1 MKKITYQETIDKICL
16 FTIIICTI
24 IISILIIGSRLCPND
39 VCLFRTNPHVEKF
52 SWGDRTVNAN
62 DNAFILD
69 FDRPVS
75 QESVEDNLEIEPP
88 LPGRISWAG
97 KRLVYT
103 LNNVIPYGRNY
114 RLSLKSAR
122 EKFRGKEELGAEIEP
137 FIGQF
142 QSRDK
147 AFAYVGSQ
155 GEEAG
160 RLILNNTTKENQTI
174 LTPANLVVSDF
185 KFSPN
190 TEKIIFSASEKET
203 NQEGVRD
210 LSIYEVTTGLSND
223 STTKIPGQLK
233 TILGQDEYLNNRFD
247 LAGENGDIII
257 VQRIRKDDPTD
268 FDLWKI
274 EEGKIP
280 QALNADGGNFIITPD
295 KSAIAIAQ
303 GEGISIIPLQKQ
315 EQEQEND
322 SLNFLPQY
330 GQVLTFTRDGTG
342 AAMVNFNTDNPDLR
356 YTRSLFYVNNQ
367 GLEKELVTIEG
378 SIVDCKFS
386 PNGNNLFCLLT
397 ELMETEN
404 QFQEKPYFV
413 GIDIESQKV
422 IPLLAL
428 PHYQDIKIS
437 ISPDGSGILFDQL
450 VTESNLREN
459 TPIENM
465 PAQELFSDSAE
476 LILDSRLWI
485 LNLPSPESP
494 QASLQELP
502 IAGFKPQWSP

>member
-1 MKKITYQETIDKICL
+1 MKKVTYQETIDKISL
-16 FTIIICTI
+16 FTISICTI
-24 IISILIIGSRLCPND
+24 IILILVIGSRVCPND
-39 VCLFRTNPHVEKF
+39 ICLFSTNPHVERF
-52 SWGDRTVNAN
+52 SWDSRKINSN

-75 QESVEDNLEIEPP
+75 RESVEDNLEIEPA

-103 LNNVIPYGRNY
+103 LNNVIPYGRSY
-114 RLSLKSAR
+114 RLSLKDAQ
-122 EKFRGKEELGAEIEP
+122 EQFRGREELGAEIEP
-137 FIGQF
+137 FVGQF

-147 AFAYVGSQ
+147 AFAYVGSE
-155 GEEAG
+155 GAETG

-174 LTPANLVVSDF
+174 LTPENLTVVDF
-185 KFSPN
+185 KFTPN
-190 TEKIIFSASEKET
+190 TEKIIFSASERNN
-203 NQEGVRD
+203 NQDGVRD
-210 LSIYEVTTGLSND
+210 LFIYEVTTGLSDDGNP
-223 STTKIPGQLK
+223 KIPGQLK
-233 TILGQDEYLNNRFD
+233 TILGKDNYLNNRFD

-280 QALNADGGNFIITPD
+280 QKLNTDGGSFIITPD
-295 KSAIAIAQ
+295 RSAIAIAQ
-303 GEGISIIPLQKQ
+303 GEGISIVPIQRQQ
-315 EQEQEND
+315 EEVE

-342 AAMVNFNTDNPDLR
+342 AAMINFNTDNPELR

-367 GLEKELVTIEG
+367 GVEKELVTIEG
-378 SIVDCKFS
+378 SIVDCEFS
-386 PNGNNLFCLLT
+386 PNGNSLFCLLT
-397 ELMETEN
+397 ELIETETE
-404 QFQEKPYFV
+404 FQEKPYFV
-413 GIDIESQKV
+413 GIDIESENV

-428 PHYQDIKIS
+428 PHYQDIRIS

-450 VTESNLREN
+450 VTESMMDEN
-459 TPIENM
+459 NMLDDM
-465 PAQELFSDSAE
+465 PAGELFSDSAE
-476 LILDSRLWI
+476 LILTSRLWL
-485 LNLPSPESP
+485 LNLPRADSP

-502 IAGFKPQWSP
+502 IGGLKPQWSP

>member
-1 MKKITYQETIDKICL
+1 MTMKKITYQETIDKICL
-16 FTIIICTI
+16 FTIIICTVI
-24 IISILIIGSRLCPND
+24 IMILVIGSRVCPND
-39 VCLFRTNPHVEKF
+39 ICLFRTNPHVEKF
-52 SWGDRTVNAN
+52 SWNDRTINSN

-75 QESVEDNLEIEPP
+75 QESVENNLEIEPA

-114 RLSLKSAR
+114 RLSLTNAQ
-122 EKFRGKEELGAEIEP
+122 EKFRGKEELGEEIEP

-147 AFAYVGSQ
+147 AFAYVGSD
-155 GEEAG
+155 GNEAG

-174 LTPANLVVSDF
+174 LTPENLIVTDF
-185 KFSPN
+185 KFTPN
-190 TEKIIFSASEKET
+190 TEKIVFSAAEKDI

-233 TILGQDEYLNNRFD
+233 TILGKDEYLNNNFD
-247 LAGENGDIII
+247 LAGEKGDIIV
-257 VQRIRKDDPTD
+257 VQRIKKDDPTD

-274 EEGKIP
+274 EDGKIP
-280 QALNADGGNFIITPD
+280 QKLNTDGGNFIVTPD
-295 KSAIAIAQ
+295 RNAIAIAQ
-303 GEGISIIPLQKQ
+303 GEGISIVPLQKQ
-315 EQEQEND
+315 EENE

-330 GQVLTFTRDGTG
+330 GQVLTFTRDGKA
-342 AAMVNFNTDNPDLR
+342 AAMVNFNTDNAELR

-367 GLEKELVTIEG
+367 GVEKELVTIEG
-378 SIVDCKFS
+378 SIVDCEFS
-386 PNGNNLFCLLT
+386 PNGNSLFCLLT
-397 ELMETEN
+397 ELIDTEN

-413 GIDIESQKV
+413 GIDIESEDV

-437 ISPDGSGILFDQL
+437 IAPDGSGILFDQL
-450 VTESNLREN
+450 ITESNLNEDTVIN
-459 TPIENM
+459 KA
-465 PAQELFSDSAE
+465 PAAELFSDSAE
-476 LILDSRLWI
+476 LILSSRLWV
-485 LNLPSPESP
+485 LNLPSTDSP

-502 IAGFKPQWSP
+502 IPGFKPQWSP